1 MKKILLVLSMSSLF
15 LSCGERKM
23 FRSPMPGF
31 GFTSRERQIDEE
43 SMEYKMEMA
52 LLANEPEERYQKVKE
67 LLEAGANPNK
77 KTGQFKW
84 IDTNPLWSP
93 RCIKDTDML
102 ELFLS
107 FGADAKRRPYLANCL
122 SQQVISNKNPRK
134 EYLDDQKRPLE
145 DEIYYRCK
153 LLLQAGADPNMKG
166 QVGEK
171 ILLIATD
178 WNYARYWKKH
188 GTLPVNFCIIDN
200 LITVFNLLVEY
211 GAKLDEES
219 LKLAEETTEHTGSS
233 EMEEL
238 VKRQWERQS
247 ASAAHKRR
255 PGK

>member
-1 MKKILLVLSMSSLF
+1 MKICYFFIILVLVFFLF
-15 LSCGERKM
+15 SRNGKQM
-23 FRSPMPGF
+23 QRSPVPWF

-43 SMEYKMEMA
+43 SIEYKMEIA
-52 LLANEPEERYQKVKE
+52 LLANDPKERYQKVKE

-93 RCIKDTDML
+93 RCIEDTDML

-107 FGADAKRRPYLANCL
+107 FGADAKRRPYLAHCL
-122 SQQVISNKNPRK
+122 AQQVISNKNPRK
-134 EYLDDQKRPLE
+134 EYLDGQERPLE

-166 QVGEK
+166 QAGEK

-178 WNYARYWKKH
+178 WNYVHYWKKH
-188 GTLPVNFCIIDN
+188 GTLPVNFCIINN
-200 LITVFNLLVEY
+200 LTSVFNLLVEY

-238 VKRQWERQS
+238 VLAQWQIQTQGE
-247 ASAAHKRR
+247 K
-255 PGK
+255 K

>member
-1 MKKILLVLSMSSLF
+1 MH
-15 LSCGERKM
+15 
-23 FRSPMPGF
+23 RSPVPWF

-43 SMEYKMEMA
+43 FIEYKMEIA
-52 LLANEPEERYQKVKE
+52 LLANDPKERYQKVKE

-107 FGADAKRRPYLANCL
+107 FGADAKRRPYLAHCL
-122 SQQVISNKNPRK
+122 AQQVISNKNPRK
-134 EYLDDQKRPLE
+134 EYLDGQERPRPLE

-166 QVGEK
+166 QAGEK
-171 ILLIATD
+171 VLLIATD
-178 WNYARYWKKH
+178 WNYVHYWKKH
-188 GTLPVNFCIIDN
+188 GTLPVNFCIINN
-200 LITVFNLLVEY
+200 LTSVFNLLVEY

-238 VKRQWERQS
+238 VLAQWQIQTQGN
-247 ASAAHKRR
+247 K
-255 PGK
+255 